1 MKTRLTL
8 IPLLLLT
15 ICSCDKAKD
24 LANKT
29 SSAVK
34 RQIDAKTGGKDAGK
48 ADPELEKL
56 VDRNDEGVLFR
67 KDLPFPSRIDV
78 RTTRRSEIAAR
89 IYQTSA
95 IDKRSESINGD
106 RIHVSKL
113 ERSATQVR
121 YTLEQSS
128 FSVPTKDEEGAR
140 KTVANPL
147 EQIAPSVKPITF
159 RKSGN
164 AWKCEDSEG
173 FRAVSL
179 AREIAPVFNELLIE
193 NALLPRAVWLG
204 KKRMKPGDQ
213 IEIKGE
219 LLPMLVA
226 GKSKGTL
233 QLKLDGFEP
242 VSGHPC
248 GVFTI
253 TGDFSRKQRPDFEG
267 VLTDED
273 VTIDSGKVWLSLIH
287 PLVLKE
293 EYDTIQSFK
302 TGGQGGLTGRGQGT
316 IKLSI
321 EREWKGM

>member
-1 MKTRLTL
+1 MNTRLIL
-8 IPLLLLT
+8 IPFVLLA

-29 SSAVK
+29 STAVK
-34 RQIDAKTGGKDAGK
+34 RQIDAKAGSKDAGK
-48 ADPELEKL
+48 TDPELEKL
-56 VDRNDEGVLFR
+56 VDRTDEGVLFR

-78 RTTRRSEIAAR
+78 KTTRRSEIAAR
-89 IYQTSA
+89 FYQTSA
-95 IDKRSESINGD
+95 IDKRTEVINGD

-113 ERSATQVR
+113 ERSAKQVR

-128 FSVPTKDEEGAR
+128 FSVPAKDEEGAR
-140 KTVANPL
+140 KTVSNPL
-147 EQIAPSVKPITF
+147 EQIAPPAKPITF

-179 AREIAPVFNELLIE
+179 AREIAPVFNELLVE
-193 NALLPRAVWLG
+193 NALLPRTIWLG
-204 KKRMKPGDQ
+204 KKRMKLGDQ
-213 IEIKGE
+213 IEIKGD
-219 LLPMLVA
+219 LLQMLVA

-233 QLKLDGFEP
+233 QLKLESFDP
-242 VSGHPC
+242 VAGHPC

-273 VTIDSGKVWLSLIH
+273 VTIQNGKVWLSLIH

-316 IKLSI
+316 IKLAI